1 MHASPLGAPQALPL
15 SLIQLGFND
24 VFVSAFAQV
33 ALASDRPARVV
44 AVHRNRVIVACADGE
59 YSVALDNTL
68 LHTDSI
74 NRPSTGDW
82 TAVRV
87 DASGLPVEV
96 RAVVPRRTAFIRG
109 AAGTK
114 AAPQVVAANIDHALI
129 VSALPDDLNERR
141 LERYVALA
149 WESGAMPAVVLTKCD
164 LVDDVGE
171 YVARVRGVA
180 PGVDV
185 IAVSA
190 TSDEGILELRAR
202 MAPHTTIALLGSS
215 GVGKSTL
222 VNRLAGTTLMR
233 TADVDGDGRGRHTT
247 THRELVRL
255 PGGLLVIDT
264 PGMRELQLWSA
275 NAGLEQVFDDILQL
289 SQSCRFADCGHDVE
303 PGCAVTDAAANGQL
317 PRERL
322 ASWRKLMREAARA
335 RMHGDAVAANAERA
349 KLRALMRAIRV
360 QENSRRD

>member
-1 MHASPLGAPQALPL
+1 MHASQFGAPHALPL
-15 SLIQLGFND
+15 SLIALGFNHE
-24 VFVSAFAQV
+24 FAAAFARV
-33 ALASDRPARVV
+33 ARTSECPARVV
-44 AVHRNRVIVACADGE
+44 AVHRNRVIVASAEGE
-59 YSVALDNTL
+59 FSVTLDRAL
-68 LHTDSI
+68 LHTDSVS
-74 NRPSTGDW
+74 RPSTGDW

-87 DASGLPVEV
+87 DASGQPAEV

-114 AAPQVVAANIDHALI
+114 AAPQVVAANIDHVLI
-129 VSALPDDLNERR
+129 VSALPDDLNARR

-164 LVDDVGE
+164 LVDAVGE
-171 YVARVRGVA
+171 YVALVRGVA

-185 IAVSA
+185 ITVSA
-190 TSDEGILELRAR
+190 ADDDGIIELRAR
-202 MAPHTTIALLGSS
+202 MAPSTTIALLGSS

-222 VNRLAGTTLMR
+222 VNRLAGTNVMR

-275 NAGLEQVFDDILQL
+275 NAGLEQVFDDIMQL
-289 SQSCRFADCGHDVE
+289 SDSCRFADCGHGVE
-303 PGCAVTDAAANGQL
+303 PGCAVTDAVANGRL
-317 PRERL
+317 SRERL
-322 ASWRKLMREAARA
+322 ASWRKLVREAARA
-335 RMHGDAVAANAERA
+335 RVLGDALVASAERA
-349 KLRALMRAIRV
+349 KLRAMMRAIRV
-360 QENSRRD
+360 QAKSRHD

>member
-1 MHASPLGAPQALPL
+1 MHESQLGASQSWPL
-15 SLIQLGFND
+15 SLTQLGFND
-24 VFVSAFAQV
+24 ELAAAFAQV
-33 ALASDRPARVV
+33 AIASDLPARVV
-44 AVHRNRVIVACADGE
+44 AVHRNRVTVACADGE
-59 YSVALDNTL
+59 YSVTLDTTL

-74 NRPSTGDW
+74 SRPCTGDW
-82 TAVRV
+82 TVVRV
-87 DASGLPVEV
+87 DASGQPADV

-114 AAPQVVAANIDHALI
+114 AAPQVVAANIDHVLI
-129 VSALPDDLNERR
+129 VSALPDDLNARR

-164 LVDDVGE
+164 LVDDVGA
-171 YVARVRGVA
+171 YIATVRGVA

-190 TSDEGILELRAR
+190 ANDAGIVELRAR
-202 MAPHTTIALLGSS
+202 MAPYATIALLGSS

-222 VNRLAGTTLMR
+222 VNRLAGTIVMR

-275 NAGLEQVFDDILQL
+275 DVGLGQVFDDITQL
-289 SQSCRFADCGHDVE
+289 SQRCRFADCGHGVE
-303 PGCAVTDAAANGQL
+303 PGCAVTDAVANGQL
-317 PRERL
+317 SDERL

-335 RMHGDAVAANAERA
+335 RSRGDALVANAERA
-349 KLRALMRAIRV
+349 KLRALMRAVRV
-360 QENSRRD
+360 QAKSRHD